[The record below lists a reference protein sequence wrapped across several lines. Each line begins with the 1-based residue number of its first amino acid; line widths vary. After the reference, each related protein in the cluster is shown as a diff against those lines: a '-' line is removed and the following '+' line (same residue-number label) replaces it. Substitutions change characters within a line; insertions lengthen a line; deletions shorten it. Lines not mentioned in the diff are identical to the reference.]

1 MRYCGKEIIT
11 SLHMTKTSDP
21 FSVKRTWRE
30 RLFSWPW
37 RPWQTTK
44 MITKQ
49 IPSDEVY
56 VFEDRM
62 MMHPE
67 TLRQLQAELKEHTN
81 EDQKRR
87 FPGLY

>member
-1 MRYCGKEIIT
+1 
-11 SLHMTKTSDP
+11 
-21 FSVKRTWRE
+21 
-30 RLFSWPW
+30 
-37 RPWQTTK
+37 